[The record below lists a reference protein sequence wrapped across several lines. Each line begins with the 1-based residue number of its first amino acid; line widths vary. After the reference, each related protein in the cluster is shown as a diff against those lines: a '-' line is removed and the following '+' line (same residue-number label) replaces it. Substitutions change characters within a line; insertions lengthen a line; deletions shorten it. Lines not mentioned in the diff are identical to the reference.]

1 MNQDLETQ
9 MALERAHIL
18 ASYTQARPAGSP
30 GDTREEAE
38 LSLCRL
44 TDHHGFLQEKELPGL
59 SPREAKQH
67 RQETRRADKW
77 VKMLRNWDHYGPSEK
92 MRRRLYKGVPPQVRG
107 QVWALLLDIENVKS
121 SHQGLYEKMK
131 ERAQVFSKDI
141 RQIDLDVNRTFR
153 NHIMFRDRYGVGQ
166 RALFHVLLAYSVYN
180 PEVGYCQGMSDIVAM
195 LVMFLGEEDAF
206 WALAQLMTLETHA
219 MHGFFAPGFPKL
231 ARFQRHHDDIVEKE
245 LKGLKKHLDEQG
257 MSAGLYT
264 TKWFLQCFIGRT
276 PFALTLKLWDA
287 YILDGERVLTAMAY
301 TVLRLHRKRLLKLP
315 LEGLQGFLQDT
326 LAQPWALEDEA
337 VLKHLRA
344 SMAHLRRRKCDLPPP
359 AGPEEFPKM
368 PLGQEQVSPGPTAL
382 LPSPTLETLA
392 GAVGLASPGPATHA
406 EQPGPL
412 LHQAVMKAE
421 QPLREG
427 REPQPLAAPLRPGAP
442 GTPVLS
448 RRPPQRCSSLPNL
461 PGHQGGVCGGPV
473 DMPLRPQPW
482 APFPSALAGATP
494 MATPHTRPQN
504 ISGSPGTRSSQP
516 RKENAGGPR
525 TPFLPWGLC
534 SSWPCVA
541 FDQPSRDPCGPGQS
555 PQPQGPAHA
564 GAPLTASSM
573 GKVDFPR
580 PLEKSLGAERL
591 WAASTV
597 PCLLTLGFVED
608 GTSARRYKSLT

>member
-1 MNQDLETQ
+1 MNQDLETL

-18 ASYTQARPAGSP
+18 ANYTQARPAGSP
-30 GDTREEAE
+30 GDARESAD

-44 TDHHGFLQEKELPGL
+44 TDHHGFLQEKELPAL

-77 VKMLRNWDHYGPSEK
+77 VKMLGNWDHYGPSEK

-107 QVWALLLDIENVKS
+107 QVWALLLDIPKVKS
-121 SHQGLYEKMK
+121 THQGLYEKMK
-131 ERAQVFSKDI
+131 ERAQLSCKDI
-141 RQIDLDVNRTFR
+141 KQIDLDVNRTFR
-153 NHIMFRDRYGVGQ
+153 NHIMFQDRYGVRQ
-166 RALFHVLLAYSVYN
+166 QALFHVLLAYSVYN
-180 PEVGYCQGMSDIVAM
+180 PEVGYCQGMSDIVG
-195 LVMFLGEEDAF
+195 LLLMFLGEEDAF
-206 WALAQLMTLETHA
+206 WALAQLMSLETHA

-231 ARFQRHHDDIVEKE
+231 ARFQRHHDIIMEKE

-276 PFALTLKLWDA
+276 PIGLTLKLWDA

-301 TVLRLHRKRLLKLP
+301 TVLRLHRKHLLKLP

-337 VLKHLRA
+337 VLRHLRA

-359 AGPEEFPKM
+359 AGPEELPKM
-368 PLGQEQVSPGPTAL
+368 PLGQEHGSPALTAL
-382 LPSPTLETLA
+382 FRSPTLETLS
-392 GAVGLASPGPATHA
+392 GAVRLASSVPATHA

-412 LHQAVMKAE
+412 PRQAVIKAE

-427 REPQPLAAPLRPGAP
+427 RSTQPLAAPLRPGPP
-442 GTPVLS
+442 GTPVLA
-448 RRPPQRCSSLPNL
+448 RLPQQRCSSLPNL
-461 PGHQGGVCGGPV
+461 PGHQGGVCRGPV
-473 DMPLRPQPW
+473 DKALRPQPW
-482 APFPSALAGATP
+482 APFPSATARATP
-494 MATPHTRPQN
+494 VATPQTMPQN
-504 ISGSPGTRSSQP
+504 VSVSPGMRTTQP
-516 RKENAGGPR
+516 RKEDAVGHE
-525 TPFLPWGLC
+525 TPFLPWGLR
-534 SSWPCVA
+534 SSCPCVCL
-541 FDQPSRDPCGPGQS
+541 DRPSRDTCGPVQS

-564 GAPLTASSM
+564 WAPLTASWM
-573 GKVDFPR
+573 RNVDSPR

-597 PCLLTLGFVED
+597 PCLLTLDFLED
-608 GTSARRYKSLT
+608 RTPARRYKSLT